1 MKFLFYF
8 LSIISVVFINSQAQA
23 QTNPKDSLAKKHD
36 EMMAIMMTQPKV
48 SIKTIGILVYDGY
61 NTLDAIGP
69 YQTLS
74 QIMGAKVFFI
84 AKQKGL
90 IRNQTGLKVKVDTT
104 LAEVK
109 KLDILVV
116 PGGAAETYKLT
127 KDSLVLNWIKQID
140 KTTKYTTSVCTG
152 AWILGAA
159 GLLQEKNATT
169 NWYRAEEMLRSYGAK
184 FKEER
189 WVQDGKYWTSAGV
202 TAGLD
207 MSLAI
212 INDLM
217 GEKYTKG
224 VMLDLEYD
232 PKPPFNAGSV
242 KKTDAIVV
250 DMMKEMY
257 DFMMLPL
264 INADKKLKNK

>member
-1 MKFLFYF
+1 MK
-8 LSIISVVFINSQAQA
+8 SIKTVVCIACMILATSICIG
-23 QTNPKDSLAKKHD
+23 QTGSSDSLAKRHN
-36 EMMAIMMTQPKV
+36 EMMAIIMTQPKYP
-48 SIKTIGILVYDGY
+48 IKTIGILVYDGY
-61 NTLDAIGP
+61 NTLDAVGP

-74 QIMGAKVFFI
+74 QIMGTKVFFI

-90 IRNQTGLKVKVDTT
+90 VRNQTGLKVQVDTSI
-104 LAEVK
+104 ADVS
-109 KLDILVV
+109 KLDILVI
-116 PGGAAETYKLT
+116 PGGAAETFKMT
-127 KDSLVLNWIKQID
+127 KDTAVLNWIKQID
-140 KTTKYTTSVCTG
+140 KTTTYTTSVCTG
-152 AWILGAA
+152 AWILGAT
-159 GLLQEKNATT
+159 GLLQGKNATT
-169 NWYRAEEMLRSYGAK
+169 NWYRAAEMLDSYGAK

-189 WVQDGKYWTSAGV
+189 WVKDGKYWTSAGV

-232 PKPPFNAGSV
+232 PQPPFNAGSV
-242 KKTDAIVV
+242 RKTDPIVA

-257 DFMMLPL
+257 DMGMLPL
-264 INADKKLKNK
+264 IQKQIKK